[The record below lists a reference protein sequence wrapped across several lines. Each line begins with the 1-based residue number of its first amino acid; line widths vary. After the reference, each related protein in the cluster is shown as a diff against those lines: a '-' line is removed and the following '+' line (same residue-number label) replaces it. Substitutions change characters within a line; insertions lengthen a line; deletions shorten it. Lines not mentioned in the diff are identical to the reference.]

1 MEKYNNGTEN
11 DLINVFSEGKS
22 QETIGN
28 PIAAS
33 SR

>member
-22 QETIGN
+22 QETI
-28 PIAAS
+28 AAS
-33 SR
+33 SG